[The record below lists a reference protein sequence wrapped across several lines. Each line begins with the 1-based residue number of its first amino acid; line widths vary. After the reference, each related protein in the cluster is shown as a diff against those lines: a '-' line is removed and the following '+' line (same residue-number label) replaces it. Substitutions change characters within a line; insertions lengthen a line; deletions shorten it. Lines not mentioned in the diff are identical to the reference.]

1 VGEFL
6 LVRSDLSNLTG
17 RARAC
22 RFQFYRFGRT
32 ESTTSPRFG
41 DRMGFPLQSEPSLVL
56 RRMTLDKREGIVK
69 HYNRFKMRRKIGVC
83 WTELIVELWRDDEGQ
98 NIAEYAIMWTVILL
112 IVVGTFR
119 LIGTRA
125 GLLKRA
131 ASAVQ

>member
-1 VGEFL
+1 
-6 LVRSDLSNLTG
+6 
-17 RARAC
+17 
-22 RFQFYRFGRT
+22 
-32 ESTTSPRFG
+32 
-41 DRMGFPLQSEPSLVL
+41 VL